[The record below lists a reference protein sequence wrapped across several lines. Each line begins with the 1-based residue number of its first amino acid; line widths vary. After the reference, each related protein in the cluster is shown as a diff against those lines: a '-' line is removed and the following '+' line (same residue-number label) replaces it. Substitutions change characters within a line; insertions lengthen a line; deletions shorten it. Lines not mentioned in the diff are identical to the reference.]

1 MGHAVIADIAQLHI
15 HNKDVSNSSAQS
27 FMANER
33 DSAIRD
39 LLKESHFR
47 PQGDERSPYAVNLSI
62 QDNRLVFAL
71 KNSNDEELPSLVL
84 SLNPYRR
91 IMRDYFLMIQSYQD
105 LRAAANQTKL
115 EAVDMGRRGLHN
127 EAAELLQTRLE
138 NKIIMDLDTAR
149 RIFTLICYL
158 QTESKIWR

>member
-1 MGHAVIADIAQLHI
+1 MPDIAKLHI
-15 HNKDVSNSSAQS
+15 YNEDTKNASAQN
-27 FMANER
+27 FMTGER

-47 PQGDERSPYAVNLSI
+47 PQGDEKAPYAVDLSI

-71 KNSNDEELPSLVL
+71 KNANDEELPSLVL

-91 IMRDYFLMIQSYQD
+91 IMRDYFLMIQSYED

-138 NKIIMDLDTAR
+138 NKIAMDLNTAR